1 MATNYITAS
10 GKYNLNWFGGDKVPQ
25 ALSQVLDDDAL
36 EDEEDDDDNL
46 YVSDSEYDSD
56 DYLSD

>member
-1 MATNYITAS
+1 MTWI
-10 GKYNLNWFGGDKVPQ
+10 GFEGDKVPQ

-36 EDEEDDDDNL
+36 EGEEEDDDNL
-46 YVSDSEYDSD
+46 YASDAEYDSD